1 MLNSF
6 KSLLGVRKKS
16 TSGVE
21 SPVDS
26 IKDAVVGDVFTIT
39 GLSIQFED
47 SYLIIEKKDRY
58 ESDTGSWYEALGSDG
73 GNSLWLQWSDADS
86 IQISAMTEDKPVGLS
101 TLGINESDLQRM
113 DDEHS
118 IDNAIVFDDIKFSY
132 QQSREAFHFPNGQGQ
147 GEGFYMWEFSS
158 EDQVRLISVIKW
170 ENRPFQ
176 VYFSEVVP
184 LENVTVYKS

>member
-6 KSLLGVRKKS
+6 KSLLGVQKKS

-21 SPVDS
+21 SPIDS

-39 GLSIQFED
+39 GFSIQFED

-58 ESDTGSWYEALGSDG
+58 ESDTGSWYEAFGSDG
-73 GNSLWLQWSDADS
+73 GNSLWLQWSDADI
-86 IQISAMTEDKPVGLS
+86 IQISAMTDDKPVGLS
-101 TLGINESDLQRM
+101 TLGINESDLHRM

-118 IDNAIVFDDIKFSY
+118 IDNTIIFDDIKFSY

-147 GEGFYMWEFSS
+147 GEGFYMWEFAS

-170 ENRPFQ
+170 ENTPFQ
-176 VYFSEVVP
+176 VYYSEVVP